1 MPDNEYSVEL
11 GLVLNDSSKS
21 AIKEQIKSLGSDK
34 VKIQFDLSNAK
45 NQINTLKKE
54 IQSLGKISFKL
65 NGVGASA
72 DFNATTHQIDKMK
85 LNYNELM
92 TTIKKMGSI
101 KVKLSGL
108 DAEKDSRQISVL
120 TKELNTLQAKIQNIQ
135 ATYGSKWDA
144 GQLMAIE
151 EQFVKIGGSMDV
163 LKAKMLDKTAEK
175 GRVNSIKEVESA
187 YKELLNLTKQMGTV
201 SSKITM
207 LDSTKDIQQIN
218 ILERQLDELV
228 QKYWSLQSTFQSQL
242 SPEQF
247 DKVSAEAIKAE
258 QMLDV
263 LKAKM
268 VDTFN
273 TKVANGGMDAE
284 ITSLEQKINALS
296 NSSVGLRQKL
306 AELRSIQASAGNN
319 PSMEQSV
326 SLQQRYNE
334 LIAQTNNQL
343 KQEMIAQ
350 QELNA
355 KQKQQQAYMK
365 LLNDRSSLSN
375 QMSIWLKNNSAAAK
389 QFGSQIQTLQAELK
403 SCDSTRLTGI
413 KREFKE
419 ITQQAAIAGKNVMT
433 MGDQLKKKASAV
445 TSYFSGFMVV
455 TYAIQGLRNMYDKV
469 LDINTAMTEL
479 KKVTDD
485 TNATYSQF
493 LDNAAEEAG
502 SVSATIS
509 DYIKTASDYA
519 RLGYNTNQASDLA
532 KNALLYNNVGDE
544 IENVDQATASLISTM
559 KGFHIEAENSISI
572 VDKFN
577 NVGKVYCPVIQ

>member
-21 AIKEQIKSLGSDK
+21 AIKEQIKSLGNDK

-54 IQSLGKISFKL
+54 IQSLGKINFKL

-72 DFNATTHQIDKMK
+72 DLSGVTKGVDATQRAYKDLLKIQQQ
-85 LNYNELM
+85 LNS
-92 TTIKKMGSI
+92 TR
-101 KVKLSGL
+101 VKISGL
-108 DAEKDSRQISVL
+108 DATKDAQQIRALS
-120 TKELNTLQAKIQNIQ
+120 
-135 ATYGSKWDA
+135 
-144 GQLMAIE
+144 GQLERLMADYNNLY
-151 EQFVKIGGSMDV
+151 QSSH
-163 LKAKMLDKTAEK
+163 KAF
-175 GRVNSIKEVESA
+175 
-187 YKELLNLTKQMGTV
+187 
-201 SSKITM
+201 
-207 LDSTKDIQQIN
+207 STD
-218 ILERQLDELV
+218 QLDELAR
-228 QKYWSLQSTFQSQL
+228 KSQVT
-242 SPEQF
+242 SNQIT
-247 DKVSAEAIKAE
+247 AINAKIIDSQAQLAKA
-258 QMLDV
+258 
-263 LKAKM
+263 
-268 VDTFN
+268 FN

-306 AELRSIQASAGNN
+306 TELRSIQASAGNN

-433 MGDQLKKKASAV
+433 MGDQLKKKASTI
-445 TSYFSGFMVV
+445 TSYFSGFMAV

-519 RLGYNTNQASDLA
+519 RLGYNINQASDLA
-532 KNALLYNNVGDE
+532 KSALLYNNVGDE
-544 IENVDQATASLISTM
+544 IENVDEATSSLISTM
-559 KGFHIEAENSISI
+559 KGFHIEAEDSINI

>member
-21 AIKEQIKSLGSDK
+21 AIKEQIKSLGNDK

-54 IQSLGKISFKL
+54 IQSLGKINFKL

-151 EQFVKIGGSMDV
+151 EQFVKIGGS
-163 LKAKMLDKTAEK
+163 
-175 GRVNSIKEVESA
+175 I
-187 YKELLNLTKQMGTV
+187 
-201 SSKITM
+201 
-207 LDSTKDIQQIN
+207 
-218 ILERQLDELV
+218 
-228 QKYWSLQSTFQSQL
+228 
-242 SPEQF
+242 
-247 DKVSAEAIKAE
+247 
-258 QMLDV
+258 DV

-319 PSMEQSV
+319 PSMEQLV

-343 KQEMIAQ
+343 EQEMIAQ

-403 SCDSTRLTGI
+403 SCDATRLIGI

-433 MGDQLKKKASAV
+433 MGDQLKKKASTI
-445 TSYFSGFMVV
+445 TSYFSGFAAS
-455 TYAIQGLRNMYDKV
+455 TYIIQSLSSMYNKV

-559 KGFHIEAENSISI
+559 KGFHIEVEDSLSI